1 MSLLFSDLKV
11 KSIDI
16 IKRTPVH
23 YCVGKKLIWS
33 TFLVQEQQENE
44 NLFNYKWPY
53 CVCCF
58 FIKFCFSFSFFFR
71 IHQCNIKSRLGFNEV
86 IQIKWRKSVGK
97 ADVYRL
103 SMKIKQSFCVRDFFS
118 TLTPSWEMSRT
129 VVVFICFLL
138 VSESLVICIGN
149 TFKSFVFWSQRFSMK
164 RSCYLLLN
172 LAIADLLVGV
182 EHPIPLIT
190 KKKLPVLL
198 AMKTPTF
205 ENIIRFTS
213 NDSHILVLNCCYII
227 SQYL

>member
-1 MSLLFSDLKV
+1 MSLLLSDLKV

-23 YCVGKKLIWS
+23 YCVGKNLIWS

-58 FIKFCFSFSFFFR
+58 FIKFRFSFSFFR

-86 IQIKWRKSVGK
+86 MQIKWRKSVGK

-103 SMKIKQSFCVRDFFS
+103 SMKIEQSFCVRDFFS
-118 TLTPSWEMSRT
+118 TLTRSWEMSRT
-129 VVVFICFLL
+129 VVVLLCFLL

-149 TFKSFVFWSQRFSMK
+149 TFNIFVFWSQRFSMK

-172 LAIADLLVGV
+172 LAIDDLLVGV

-190 KKKLPVLL
+190 KKPLFFWQWKRRLSRISTL
-198 AMKTPTF
+198 ATYFQVYPF
-205 ENIIRFTS
+205 RI
-213 NDSHILVLNCCYII
+213 
-227 SQYL
+227 